1 MGKAGHWVL
10 WVKAGTDDLMPM
22 GSLLL
27 GAPIE
32 GGWAVHWEKQ
42 IDPRGAH
49 FWDQSRSQ
57 LHLHCAYVSC
67 ACAIVHM
74 YISSLYFTHFFHLG
88 TFLVGNAGV
97 KYFRHPLI

>member
-1 MGKAGHWVL
+1 MPMKVSALLGLGTVGKAWHWALGTVGKAGHWVL

-57 LHLHCAYVSC
+57 LHLHCA
-67 ACAIVHM
+67 
-74 YISSLYFTHFFHLG
+74 
-88 TFLVGNAGV
+88 
-97 KYFRHPLI
+97 